1 MYDYLVQE
9 YNLVQEYKGCIL
21 IVHMTMKIY
30 LWNKSYFCVYFIQ
43 FNLLTTN
50 APIIETSQ
58 LIYDGNI
65 DR

>member
-1 MYDYLVQE
+1 MYDHLVQE
-9 YNLVQEYKGCIL
+9 YNLVQEYKGCS
-21 IVHMTMKIY
+21 MWTMRIY
-30 LWNKSYFCVYFIQ
+30 LWSKSYFCVYFIQ